1 MYDWIKSMVYSG
13 DAKTFLLLLF
23 FITFVGIILYV
34 FTNRKRS
41 RRLESYKN
49 IPFEDDDVGHRKDT
63 DNE

>member
-1 MYDWIKSMVYSG
+1 MFDWIRSVVHSG

-23 FITFVGIILYV
+23 FFTFIGIIVYV
-34 FTNRKRS
+34 YASRKRS

-49 IPFEDDDVGHRKDT
+49 IPFEDDDVAHRKDT